1 MNRNKVVKNA
11 SWLIGIQ
18 LVKSLLAM
26 VISMLTARFLGPSGF
41 GLINYAAS
49 IVSFVAPIMYLGLTG
64 VLVQELVTHPE
75 REGEI
80 LGTSIFLTLCSS
92 LFCIGGVAAFVS
104 IANFG
109 ERDTFLVCLL
119 YSTLLI
125 FQSLE
130 IMIYWFQAK
139 LLSKY
144 SSMVALFAYLI
155 ISGYKIFL
163 LATGKSVYWFA
174 VSNALD
180 YMVIAIGLLF
190 VYRRMG
196 GARLRFSTETA
207 KNLLKKSRYY
217 IIPDMMVA
225 IFAQTDR
232 IMLKLMIDDAA
243 TGYYS
248 AAVACA
254 GMTAF
259 VFSAVIDSFRP
270 MIFDDKKNNE
280 EQYEKDVCRLYSII
294 IYLSLLQSV
303 FITAFAGLIIRIL
316 YGVDYASSVSA
327 LRLIVW
333 YTTFSYVGG
342 VRNIWILAES
352 KQKYLWVINLM
363 GAAANVVLN
372 YFLIPVMGIMG
383 AALASLI
390 TQIFTNVI
398 IGFIIKPIRYNNRL
412 MIKALNPAD
421 CVRAVKV
428 IIGKRRGESEQNEKK

>member
-18 LVKSLLAM
+18 LVKAVLAL

-80 LGTSIFLTLCSS
+80 LGTSIFLTLISS

-270 MIFDDKKNNE
+270 MIFEDKKNNE
-280 EQYEKDVCRLYSII
+280 GQYEKDVCRLYSII

-303 FITAFAGLIIRIL
+303 FITVFAGLIIRIL
-316 YGVDYASSVSA
+316 YGVDYAPSVSA

-333 YTTFSYVGG
+333 YTTFSYVGS

-352 KQKYLWVINLM
+352 KQKYLWVINLT
-363 GAAANVVLN
+363 GAASNVVLN

-412 MIKALNPAD
+412 MIRALNPAD

-428 IIGKRRGESEQNEKK
+428 LLAKRKQTGH

>member
-80 LGTSIFLTLCSS
+80 LGTSIFLTLFSS

-196 GARLRFSTETA
+196 GARLRLSTETA

-303 FITAFAGLIIRIL
+303 FITVFAGLIIRIL
-316 YGVDYASSVSA
+316 YGVDYAPSVSA

-333 YTTFSYVGG
+333 YTTFSYVGS

-352 KQKYLWVINLM
+352 KQKYLWVINLT

-372 YFLIPVMGIMG
+372 YFLIPVMGILG

-421 CVRAVKV
+421 CVNAMKMM
-428 IIGKRRGESEQNEKK
+428 IKRKLKSHEQSE